1 MKLIYKH
8 ILIIASISIILIVL
22 LLYGLRFYTKHD
34 VDLVEVPDL
43 IEINQNEAIE
53 IIKKMNLHAE
63 ITDTAFKDGAPKSS
77 VINQIPK
84 PGFFVKP
91 GRTVYLVINSS
102 EVPMV
107 EVPDL
112 AGKTSLQQA
121 RSILLRR
128 GLSIGKVI
136 ESESKYVSSR
146 KDEPVLY
153 QFKHRDTISL
163 RPGTLIE
170 RNSKIDLVIG
180 IPKKNNSIDEE
191 GISEESGNE
200 TKP

>member
-84 PGFFVKP
+84 PGFFVQP

-136 ESESKYVSSR
+136 ESESEYVSSR

-191 GISEESGNE
+191 GISEESGNK

>member
-8 ILIIASISIILIVL
+8 ILIITGVSIILIVL
-22 LLYGLRFYTKHD
+22 ILFGLRFYTKHD

-43 IEINQNEAIE
+43 SEINQNEAIE
-53 IIKKMNLHAE
+53 IITKMNLHAE

-84 PGFFVKP
+84 PGIFVKP

-128 GLSIGKVI
+128 GLSLGKVI
-136 ESESKYVSSR
+136 ERESEYVSSR

-153 QFKHRDTISL
+153 QFKHRDSISV

-180 IPKKNNSIDEE
+180 IPKKSNAHEEDENA
-191 GISEESGNE
+191 EETHN
-200 TKP
+200 